1 MKVMIT
7 GGAGFIGTHL
17 QGALAGHRVSVY
29 DVAAAESRDILDEG
43 ELLGAVS
50 GHDAVVHLA
59 AVSDV
64 SAVTDDPD
72 RARMINVEGTR
83 AVARACESG
92 GVGTLVFASS
102 AAVYGDASE
111 RLSED
116 AQLDPISA
124 YGKTKAEGE
133 RIVYGSEVPRKAVLR
148 IFNAYGP
155 GGRGVMSRFAAAAA
169 SGARPVIYGDG
180 LQTRDFVH
188 VQDVVRCIAH
198 MLGRGLWGTFN
209 VATGTSISVIDALRY
224 FAGSGIG
231 EPEYA
236 PENSQD
242 VRKSS
247 ASVSRLAEAGFRA
260 RVSLRDGITGMLGPA
275 TDQVGH
281 AKQQDGGGQ
290 QYGA

>member
-1 MKVMIT
+1 MKVTIT

-17 QGALAGHRVSVY
+17 QRTLVGHRVSVY

-43 ELLGAVS
+43 KLLGAVS
-50 GHDAVVHLA
+50 GQDAVVHLA

-72 RARMINVEGTR
+72 KARMINVEGTR
-83 AVARACESG
+83 VVARACESG

-102 AAVYGDASE
+102 AAVYGDAGE
-111 RLSED
+111 CVSED

-124 YGKTKAEGE
+124 YGKTKVEGE
-133 RIVYGSEVPRKAVLR
+133 RIVYGSKVPRKVVLR

-169 SGARPVIYGDG
+169 SGARPVIHGDG

-188 VQDVVRCIAH
+188 VQDVARCISH
-198 MLGRGLWGTFN
+198 MLGRGLEGTFN
-209 VATGTSISVIDALRY
+209 VATGTSISVIDALQY
-224 FAGSGIG
+224 FAGSG

-236 PENSQD
+236 PENPQNI
-242 VRKSS
+242 RKSS
-247 ASVSRLAEAGFRA
+247 ASVSRLAEADFRA
-260 RVSLRDGITGMLGPA
+260 HISLRDGITGMLSA
-275 TDQVGH
+275 T
-281 AKQQDGGGQ
+281 
-290 QYGA
+290 Y

>member
-1 MKVMIT
+1 MKVTIT

-17 QGALAGHRVSVY
+17 QRTLVGHRVSVY

-43 ELLGAVS
+43 KLLGAVS
-50 GHDAVVHLA
+50 GQDAVVHLA

-83 AVARACESG
+83 VVARACESG

-102 AAVYGDASE
+102 AAVYGDAGE
-111 RLSED
+111 RVSED

-124 YGKTKAEGE
+124 YGKTKVEGE
-133 RIVYGSEVPRKAVLR
+133 RMVYGSKVPKKVVLR

-188 VQDVVRCIAH
+188 VQDVARCMSH
-198 MLGRGLWGTFN
+198 MLGRGLEGTFN
-209 VATGTSISVIDALRY
+209 VATGTSISVIEALRY
-224 FAGSGIG
+224 FAGSG

-236 PENSQD
+236 PENPQD
-242 VRKSS
+242 IRKSS

-260 RVSLRDGITGMLGPA
+260 RVSLRDGITSMLGPA

-281 AKQQDGGGQ
+281 AEQ
-290 QYGA
+290 